1 VEPRLGEPAWVLL
14 LERLRV
20 TDDMAKK
27 TKTHTMPDGTKMSG
41 SMPLPKSK
49 GKGKGKGCK

>member
-1 VEPRLGEPAWVLL
+1 
-14 LERLRV
+14 
-20 TDDMAKK
+20 MAKK

-41 SMPLPKSK
+41 SMSMPKGK

>member
-1 VEPRLGEPAWVLL
+1 
-14 LERLRV
+14 
-20 TDDMAKK
+20 MAKK

-41 SMPLPKSK
+41 SMPSMPKGK